1 MPNTQPIQRI
11 NTDSLSL
18 DGSIEIYDVVIVGA
32 GPIGLATA
40 IGLRKCG
47 IENILVVDQTRAF
60 RQVGQVLDLL
70 PNGLKSLKHLDTQA
84 YEAVKKA
91 GMGFLNSPQS
101 NSDKTQGEKPAKNS
115 PEWVY
120 KNLQGETIRSI
131 PLGFDH
137 WFQNYGEGRVSIAW
151 YNLQTTL
158 RNLIPEDRVKI
169 NHRCINVVDEP
180 ENGCARID
188 CVSDQGTEANPYA
201 YWADGQTV
209 DHNQPQNLDPIS
221 QQSVTK
227 SFRAKLIVAADGIN
241 STIRR
246 VLYKDSPYSD
256 SAQPEYSGYAAISCR
271 EITEIPKKLQT
282 QLEEKFFQN
291 SPIVTISNAAEIS
304 DSLDEIR
311 MMLFRRPGMLMG
323 YILHLAVSLESLEGK
338 SESSLLDLA
347 MQQLE
352 KAGYPDILQ
361 ELVRL
366 SPPANMQQRPYYIHH
381 ATISESKSQ
390 PTWSRGRVVLVG
402 DAAHGMP
409 PFMAQGVNQGFED
422 ALAVT
427 TLITQIAETNKW
439 DNGEAMGYA
448 PPEAIATAFEK
459 YENLRRPMMK
469 YIQEATLTRFPHS
482 SDEAWHN
489 YGEQV
494 YHRNFDEI
502 IAALSS

>member
-1 MPNTQPIQRI
+1 MSATKSDNRI
-11 NTDSLSL
+11 NTDSQTLT
-18 DGSIEIYDVVIVGA
+18 GEIYDVVIVGA

-60 RQVGQVLDLL
+60 RQVGQVLDIL
-70 PNGLKSLKHLDTQA
+70 PNGLKSLKHLDNQA
-84 YEAVKKA
+84 YEAVKNT
-91 GMGFLNSPQS
+91 GMGFMNSPQS
-101 NSDKTQGEKPAKNS
+101 NGEKTQGEKPAKTS

-120 KNLQGETIRSI
+120 KNLQGETIRST

-137 WFQNYGEGRVSIAW
+137 WFQQYGEGRVSIAW

-158 RNLIPEDRVKI
+158 RNLIPEDRVKA
-169 NHRCINVVDEP
+169 NHRCINVIDEP
-180 ENGCARID
+180 EKGCVRID
-188 CVSDQGTEANPYA
+188 CISDLRTEANPYA
-201 YWADGQTV
+201 YWADGQKV
-209 DHNQPQNLDPIS
+209 DNNEPQNLDPTS
-221 QQSVTK
+221 QQLGSK

-241 STIRR
+241 STIRK
-246 VLYKDSPYSD
+246 VLYKDTPDSD
-256 SAQPEYSGYAAISCR
+256 FAQPKYSGFAAISCR
-271 EITEIPKKLQT
+271 EITEIPQELQT
-282 QLEEKFFQN
+282 QIEEKFFQD
-291 SPIVTISNAAEIS
+291 SPIVTISNASEIT
-304 DSLDEIR
+304 DSLNELR
-311 MMLFRRPGMLMG
+311 MMLFRRPGSHIG
-323 YILHLAVSLESLEGK
+323 YILHLAVSLESLEDK

-352 KAGYPDILQ
+352 KAGYPDVLQ

-381 ATISESKSQ
+381 ASTSDGESQ

-427 TLITQIAETNKW
+427 TLIAHIAETNKW

-469 YIQEATLTRFPHS
+469 YIQHATLTRFPHS
-482 SDEAWHN
+482 SDEAWNN
-489 YGEQV
+489 YGQQV
-494 YHRNFDEI
+494 YQRNFDEI